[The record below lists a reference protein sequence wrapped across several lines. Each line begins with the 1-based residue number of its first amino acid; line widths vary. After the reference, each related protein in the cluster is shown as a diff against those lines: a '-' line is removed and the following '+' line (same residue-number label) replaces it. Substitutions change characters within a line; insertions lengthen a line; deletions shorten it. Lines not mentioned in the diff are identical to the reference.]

1 MSYSVTIME
10 RKTSQCRNCGAFAPD
25 AYCPS
30 CGQETRE
37 HPPTFWEFVHEFV
50 THYLALEGALW
61 RSLKALLFK
70 PGFLTLEY
78 LAGRKRKY
86 VLPLRLYLT
95 ISILFFVALRIGALL
110 APGELM
116 KTDLKLNLGQNSE
129 ITIVDLG
136 FTSVKRNADGTVTCT
151 LPQALCTRIT
161 ERLSSSPQEMVQR
174 IVQVP
179 GELLANFSSA
189 MFVLLPVFALC
200 LKLLYP
206 KQPYGT
212 HVVFALHQHCL
223 WFLLMLL
230 LMLPWWPALV
240 EALIMAWLVSY
251 GFIALKRVYGSGWLV
266 TILSGLVVGTLY
278 LTALGVVTTTL
289 AIWVFMV

>member
-1 MSYSVTIME
+1 
-10 RKTSQCRNCGAFAPD
+10 
-25 AYCPS
+25 
-30 CGQETRE
+30 
-37 HPPTFWEFVHEFV
+37 VHEFV